1 MTAPPRTDPVAGRSL
16 PSHPLFLGSLA
27 ALAVAVVVAHDRVV
41 PFAQPLWG
49 LFQNGL
55 DLLVYRSGG
64 ATVWSDAGLYD
75 HALHGGMWWTY
86 PPFSAV
92 LFAPLRLFSPGM
104 TVLLG
109 GVLNFVALYLI
120 VLLCWRQLGYR
131 TDRTLHV
138 ATALLTVAATSLEPV
153 RTTIWLGQVN
163 LLLMLL
169 VLWDLGRP
177 EGSRLRGLGVGV
189 AAGVKLT
196 PALFVVHLLLT
207 RQWRAALAAIGGF
220 AATVVVG
227 CVVIFS
233 DSWSYWTG
241 VIWHSTRIGET
252 AWPANQSASGVLAR
266 WLDLTE
272 PPRLLWLVV
281 ALTLAALGLAAAYF
295 AQRSG
300 RQLLAVT
307 MVGLT
312 SCAVSPFSWGHHWVW
327 FVPLLILAVDRAL
340 RSARATAWLVP
351 VALAAPLLSWAHGYP
366 DGVYAI
372 GLFMVPA
379 PDLLV
384 PLFQSVYPLLFVLTA
399 VVVLV
404 ACVREVRRTRRT
416 TAPKSCDVPHITV
429 GSQGGLGQAATL

>member
-16 PSHPLFLGSLA
+16 PSHRLFLGTLA

-64 ATVWSDAGLYD
+64 ATVWSGAGLYD

-86 PPFSAV
+86 PAFSAV
-92 LFAPLRLFSPGM
+92 VFAPLRLFSPGM

-109 GVLNFVALYLI
+109 GVVNFVALYLI

-138 ATALLTVAATSLEPV
+138 ATALLTIIVTWLEPV

-169 VLWDLGRP
+169 ILWDLGRP
-177 EGSRLRGLGVGV
+177 EGSRLRGLGVGI

-207 RQWRAALAAIGGF
+207 RQWRSAAVAIGGF
-220 AATVVVG
+220 AATVAVG

-241 VIWHSTRIGET
+241 VIWHSIRIGET
-252 AWPANQSASGVLAR
+252 QWPANQSAAGVIAR
-266 WLDLTE
+266 MLDVDE
-272 PPRLLWLVV
+272 PPRLLWLAV
-281 ALTLAALGLAAAYF
+281 AAVLAALGLAAAYL
-295 AQRSG
+295 AHRSD
-300 RQLLAVT
+300 RKLLAVT

-340 RSARATAWLVP
+340 RSARPTAWLVP
-351 VALAAPLLSWAHGYP
+351 VVLAAPLLSWAHGYS

-379 PDLLV
+379 PDPLV
-384 PLFQSVYPLLFVLTA
+384 PLFQSVYPLTFVVTA

-404 ACVREVRRTRRT
+404 TCARDLRRTPRT
-416 TAPKSCDVPHITV
+416 TPPESCDVPHITV
-429 GSQGGLGQAATL
+429 ESQGGLDRAATP